1 MEPITLNR
9 RDQRYLDRLLDGQNK
24 EMLDELVWSNK
35 SFLTAIEEEVD
46 WVDTFQYEKHR
57 VFKCINGKYYE
68 LRYIQDSYKGE
79 RISLKFYEV
88 VPKEITKIVYERKE
102 N

>member
-1 MEPITLNR
+1 M
-9 RDQRYLDRLLDGQNK
+9 
-24 EMLDELVWSNK
+24 
-35 SFLTAIEEEVD
+35 
-46 WVDTFQYEKHR
+46 DTYQYEKHQ

-68 LRYIQDSYKGE
+68 LRYVKDNYKGE
-79 RISLKFYEV
+79 RNSLEFYEV